1 MSSGQAAQE
10 SYSTG
15 HDGSGTQLP
24 EMICIFYSPV
34 DFPHMFIPKCDN
46 TGSNRRK
53 GRGHRSQCNML
64 TFAAGKLQAN
74 RNLMLRNQFT
84 QSIIRELIILTAFHA
99 SVTGS
104 DLNRSA
110 LKRSRGKEEITPGE
124 VKVKDGG
131 VLGEVVAQ
139 QEVLAVPPHVRI
151 VRHIHLLQ
159 CCLVHQLSKI
169 PDSDCTI

>member
-15 HDGSGTQLP
+15 HDGSGTYLP

-74 RNLMLRNQFT
+74 RNLMLRNRPQRW
-84 QSIIRELIILTAFHA
+84 SIFRAMRCRLFISQQQCDTDYFWKGLTSPSLRLFSLPIGNDYFLIIAHFEDRLFCDY
-99 SVTGS
+99 S
-104 DLNRSA
+104 RSA
-110 LKRSRGKEEITPGE
+110 PHFNNSYSCYIGIISTLNS
-124 VKVKDGG
+124 
-131 VLGEVVAQ
+131 VLN
-139 QEVLAVPPHVRI
+139 
-151 VRHIHLLQ
+151 
-159 CCLVHQLSKI
+159 S
-169 PDSDCTI
+169 T